1 MNANKPFMTIPRREA
16 EERPVQERVRDYKK
30 TAKEMTQEQIMEQ
43 ALRCMNCGVPFCH
56 SYGCPLLNAIPEINR
71 SVSRGEWRKALD
83 LLLDTSPFPEFTGIV
98 CPALCEGFLRQWS
111 GWRCG
116 DESGN

>member
-43 ALRCMNCGVPFCH
+43 ALRCMNC
-56 SYGCPLLNAIPEINR
+56 
-71 SVSRGEWRKALD
+71 
-83 LLLDTSPFPEFTGIV
+83 
-98 CPALCEGFLRQWS
+98 
-111 GWRCG
+111 
-116 DESGN
+116 